1 MNVSFLQISIS
12 SKNSKLENFACLLR
26 LLFLMFTIYHS
37 PSIKKLISYFFSF
50 FMMTSQSILTF
61 FIAFFIVS
69 VSSSSSYNVYN
80 YDLNTPIFTPDGE
93 LKQVEYA
100 SEASC
105 HSYPM
110 AIVPFALNSN
120 QSLIIMVTRNKS
132 QRAQSRILQMPISS
146 VAQSSGEAS
155 LLFGINGILS
165 DCVSLL
171 QTAREEVQTIQA
183 SYGAP
188 SMSISSESRPP
199 LHSIKCAKRVAV
211 AIADKC
217 QQHSFGGG
225 IRPFG
230 AEIAICGMDNNG
242 NIAIFVTEPSGSI
255 FEFTGH
261 GNDGGHVIGGELRK
275 REQLKLLL
283 QDEDTS
289 TPITSITE
297 NSGLED
303 EEDACIIRRKIK
315 QTVDAYM
322 QVYKDEEVAENN
334 GGKAAKDLIID
345 ELDLVMA
352 HSSKGVFRMNGEMLR
367 NAMGKSK
374 HETLTATNKE

>member
-1 MNVSFLQISIS
+1 
-12 SKNSKLENFACLLR
+12 
-26 LLFLMFTIYHS
+26 
-37 PSIKKLISYFFSF
+37 
-50 FMMTSQSILTF
+50 
-61 FIAFFIVS
+61 
-69 VSSSSSYNVYN
+69 
-80 YDLNTPIFTPDGE
+80 
-93 LKQVEYA
+93 
-100 SEASC
+100 
-105 HSYPM
+105 
-110 AIVPFALNSN
+110 
-120 QSLIIMVTRNKS
+120 
-132 QRAQSRILQMPISS
+132 
-146 VAQSSGEAS
+146 
-155 LLFGINGILS
+155 
-165 DCVSLL
+165 
-171 QTAREEVQTIQA
+171 
-183 SYGAP
+183 
-188 SMSISSESRPP
+188 
-199 LHSIKCAKRVAV
+199 
-211 AIADKC
+211 
-217 QQHSFGGG
+217 
-225 IRPFG
+225 
-230 AEIAICGMDNNG
+230 MDNNG

-334 GGKAAKDLIID
+334 RGKAAKDLIID